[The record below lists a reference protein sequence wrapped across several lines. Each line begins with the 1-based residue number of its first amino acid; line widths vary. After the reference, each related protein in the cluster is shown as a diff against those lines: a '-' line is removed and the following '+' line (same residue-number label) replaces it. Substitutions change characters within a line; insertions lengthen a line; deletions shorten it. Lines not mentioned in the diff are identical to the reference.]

1 MFQLNDDFLN
11 SIGLND
17 MPEDQKKPFLQ
28 HIYSELEM
36 RVGTKLSDGMSDEQL
51 EEFGSIIDRNDA
63 IIVGWLQKYAP
74 DYYNDESFS
83 KIQEATGLDVND
95 AALRAEYAATK
106 WLEVNR
112 PDYKDVVAQ
121 VMNEI
126 KNEVASN
133 RDAILGNTAAQFLI
147 TITVQKIIN

>member
-36 RVGTKLSDGMSDEQL
+36 RVGTKLSDGMSDDQL

-63 IIVGWLQKYAP
+63 VIAGWLQKYAP

-112 PDYKDVVAQ
+112 PDYKDVVSQ

-133 RDAILGNTAAQFLI
+133 RDAILGNTAA
-147 TITVQKIIN
+147 

>member
-133 RDAILGNTAAQFLI
+133 RDAILGNTAA
-147 TITVQKIIN
+147 

>member
-36 RVGTKLSDGMSDEQL
+36 RVGTKLSDGMSDDQL
-51 EEFGSIIDRNDA
+51 EEFGNIIDRNDA
-63 IIVGWLQKYAP
+63 VIVGWLQKYAP

-133 RDAILGNTAAQFLI
+133 LDAILGNTAAQFLVI
-147 TITVQKIIN
+147 ITVQKIAN

>member
-36 RVGTKLSDGMSDEQL
+36 RVGTKLSDGMSDDQL
-51 EEFGSIIDRNDA
+51 EEFGNIIDRNDA
-63 IIVGWLQKYAP
+63 VIVGWLQKYAP

-133 RDAILGNTAAQFLI
+133 RDAILGNTAA
-147 TITVQKIIN
+147 

>member
-36 RVGTKLSDGMSDEQL
+36 RVGTKLSDGMSDDQL

-63 IIVGWLQKYAP
+63 VIVGWLQKYAP

-133 RDAILGNTAAQFLI
+133 RDAILGNTAA
-147 TITVQKIIN
+147 